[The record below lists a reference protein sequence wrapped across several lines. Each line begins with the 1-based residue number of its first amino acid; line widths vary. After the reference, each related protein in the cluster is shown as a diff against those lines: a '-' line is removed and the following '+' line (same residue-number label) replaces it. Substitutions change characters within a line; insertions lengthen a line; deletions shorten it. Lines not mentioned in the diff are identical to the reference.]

1 MASKKSFA
9 VIGLGQFGISVVE
22 ELVGNG
28 MDVIAID
35 NDEEAVKKVSSLLP
49 TVAVANATD
58 EESLKELGIKD
69 VDSAIVAFG
78 SHIEASILTTV
89 ILKEL
94 GVKSIVVRVDDPYYL
109 SILKKLGATEVIM
122 PQKAAG
128 IALANRLGNEDFKDF
143 YNAWADG
150 HCQMISTDIPAPF
163 QYNYHTHQI
172 EPSNIATT
180 YSPSMAQMPEGLTN
194 QFHISEEFFKEFKD
208 YSPEYNENIK
218 VGMESIDLHESSI
231 SSSDSD
237 MENSRIDDTIQTGY
251 ESNDQEDQLL
261 DNTIGED
268 FPESDSSSNST
279 DDNNA
284 ELPEEDY
291 SISSSESE
299 EDESEEM

>member
-1 MASKKSFA
+1 MAKKSFA

-35 NDEEAVKKVSSLLP
+35 TDEEAVKKISNLLP

-143 YNAWADG
+143 YKLDDKYSVVSIVINSAYVP
-150 HCQMISTDIPAPF
+150 Q
-163 QYNYHTHQI
+163 QLKNL
-172 EPSNIATT
+172 AT
-180 YSPSMAQMPEGLTN
+180 
-194 QFHISEEFFKEFKD
+194 KD
-208 YSPEYNENIK
+208 KYGVNVVLINRNGRSFVPGGN
-218 VGMESIDLHESSI
+218 
-231 SSSDSD
+231 DSLLP
-237 MENSRIDDTIQTGY
+237 DDTIFVVGGNK
-251 ESNDQEDQLL
+251 E
-261 DNTIGED
+261 IRD
-268 FPESDSSSNST
+268 FREAING
-279 DDNNA
+279 NKKKKK
-284 ELPEEDY
+284 
-291 SISSSESE
+291 
-299 EDESEEM
+299 

>member
-1 MASKKSFA
+1 MAQSKKSFA

-35 NDEEAVKKVSSLLP
+35 NDEEAVKKISNLLP

-143 YNAWADG
+143 YKLDDKYSVVSIVINSAYVP
-150 HCQMISTDIPAPF
+150 Q
-163 QYNYHTHQI
+163 QLKNL
-172 EPSNIATT
+172 AT
-180 YSPSMAQMPEGLTN
+180 
-194 QFHISEEFFKEFKD
+194 KD
-208 YSPEYNENIK
+208 KYGVNVVLINRNGRSFVPGGN
-218 VGMESIDLHESSI
+218 
-231 SSSDSD
+231 DSLLP
-237 MENSRIDDTIQTGY
+237 DDTIFVVGGNK
-251 ESNDQEDQLL
+251 E
-261 DNTIGED
+261 IRD
-268 FPESDSSSNST
+268 FREAINGGKKRKK
-279 DDNNA
+279 
-284 ELPEEDY
+284 
-291 SISSSESE
+291 
-299 EDESEEM
+299 